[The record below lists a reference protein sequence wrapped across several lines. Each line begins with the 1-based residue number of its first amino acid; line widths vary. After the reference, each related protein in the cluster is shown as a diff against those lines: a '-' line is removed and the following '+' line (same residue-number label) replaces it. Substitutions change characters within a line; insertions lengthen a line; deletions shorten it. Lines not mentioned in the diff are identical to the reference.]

1 LVVRIRIRLFRLAL
15 LAAVLVALAAVTS
28 ADGGLSD
35 CRYGVSSV
43 GPAVINGGQ
52 LATSQSDL
60 TPHTEA
66 CLD

>member
-1 LVVRIRIRLFRLAL
+1 
-15 LAAVLVALAAVTS
+15 
-28 ADGGLSD
+28 LSD